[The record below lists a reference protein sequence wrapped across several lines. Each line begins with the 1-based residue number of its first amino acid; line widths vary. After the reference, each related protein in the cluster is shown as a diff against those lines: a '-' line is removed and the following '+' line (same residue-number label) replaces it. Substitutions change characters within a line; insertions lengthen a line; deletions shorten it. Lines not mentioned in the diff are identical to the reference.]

1 MLDGERLKM
10 LLAGANVA
18 SIVFA
23 GWRSGDPAFRPMLV
37 FLSSPVFAG
46 GFGVKVLT
54 VCAQGDESCFV
65 ELLEENDR

>member
-1 MLDGERLKM
+1 MLDGERMKM
-10 LLAGANVA
+10 LLEGANVA
-18 SIVFA
+18 SIIFA
-23 GWRSGDPAFRPMLV
+23 GWRGGDPAFRPMLV

>member
-1 MLDGERLKM
+1 MLDVEHLKM

-37 FLSSPVFAG
+37 FLSSLCFAG
-46 GFGVKVLT
+46 DL
-54 VCAQGDESCFV
+54 A
-65 ELLEENDR
+65 